1 MPNPI
6 FYERERLRMST
17 WDTQRFLRSYNE
29 TVDGR
34 LVLPRGLAEKVA
46 SLAEQAGSRIE
57 LTDERVSGGRTAS

>member
-17 WDTQRFLRSYNE
+17 WDTQRFLRRYNE

-34 LVLPRGLAEKVA
+34 LVPPRGLAEKVA
-46 SLAEQAGSRIE
+46 SLA
-57 LTDERVSGGRTAS
+57 